1 MSIEEMEEEM
11 ASLEEKL
18 GAEDS
23 YASDGDDAEFEV
35 TEDELPQLDASY
47 DTVVVV
53 IGIPVIPSSKVA
65 KLNKLLL
72 KIFKQFGKTLTDKN
86 MFMPFQKDKDKSLGS
101 VYIEYDTVAEAKK
114 CVANAQN
121 YRLDKKHTFKIY
133 MYNDMQKLLTVP
145 DNYTGLPETKY
156 QERDDLY
163 EWLVDENSRDQ
174 FAIRQGKIQKF
185 FGFSALQRSHLKWH
199 TMARGNGRKTRRGA
213 KGKLHGP
220 QMVHIL

>member
-1 MSIEEMEEEM
+1 MSTKMSIEEMEEEM

-72 KIFKQFGKTLTDKN
+72 KIFSFHKRQS
-86 MFMPFQKDKDKSLGS
+86 FQYYLEQEPLIVFFKSFHS
-101 VYIEYDTVAEAKK
+101 ITK
-114 CVANAQN
+114 CEIQ
-121 YRLDKKHTFKIY
+121 
-133 MYNDMQKLLTVP
+133 
-145 DNYTGLPETKY
+145 TG
-156 QERDDLY
+156 R
-163 EWLVDENSRDQ
+163 
-174 FAIRQGKIQKF
+174 F
-185 FGFSALQRSHLKWH
+185 
-199 TMARGNGRKTRRGA
+199 
-213 KGKLHGP
+213 
-220 QMVHIL
+220 

>member
-1 MSIEEMEEEM
+1 MSTKMSIEEMEEEM

-35 TEDELPQLDASY
+35 TEDELPQLDTSY

-121 YRLDKKHTFKIY
+121 YRLDKKHTFKIH

-156 QERDDLY
+156 QE
-163 EWLVDENSRDQ
+163 
-174 FAIRQGKIQKF
+174 
-185 FGFSALQRSHLKWH
+185 
-199 TMARGNGRKTRRGA
+199 
-213 KGKLHGP
+213 
-220 QMVHIL
+220 